1 MANRI
6 ARLLPFLRW
15 LRPSAIDSSRLRD
28 DLMAGIAVS
37 LLAIPQSLA
46 YAQLAGVPP
55 HNGLYAAF
63 IPSIVA
69 VLFGSSGIV
78 STGPVA
84 LTSLLTAASVGQLAP
99 AGSTQFVAYVTLLAL
114 LSGIFQLGLGLA
126 RAGVLVNLLS
136 HPVLMGFVNA
146 AALLIAMS
154 QLPAI
159 TGIALQQAS
168 PASGQGPGSAFLLD
182 VWSLLQRLDALNPVA
197 LGLGALALAMLYC
210 FKRFAPRIPGVLL
223 MVATLTI
230 LSYAIGFEANGGRVV
245 GNIPAG
251 LPGFS
256 LPDAEWAE
264 WRTIVTLLPAAF
276 VIALIS
282 FMEVMASAKVIALK
296 TRTRWD
302 ENQELIGQGL
312 AKIVAGFC
320 QSMPVSG
327 SFSRSA
333 LNLSAGAKTGFSALF
348 AAAFVLITLL
358 FLTPVFH
365 HLPLPALAAMII
377 MAVVNLL
384 DFGAMRRAWLANRDD
399 GIAAVLTFAATLV
412 FAPNIQNGIL
422 TGVLFSLGAFI
433 FRRMTPRISVT
444 RLSAEESEDNPVDP
458 LPNDNG
464 VCVLRFDAALFFG
477 NVSFFEDALLKLEED
492 NPGLHTIVIDA
503 SGINHIDAS
512 AVEMLRSV
520 VMRLRENGITLR
532 FAGAKPQVIEVA
544 SRTGLLAEIGQENII
559 AGDYG
564 DTSTTRRRPASVPPR
579 RVRSD
584 N

>member
-1 MANRI
+1 
-6 ARLLPFLRW
+6 
-15 LRPSAIDSSRLRD
+15 
-28 DLMAGIAVS
+28 
-37 LLAIPQSLA
+37 
-46 YAQLAGVPP
+46 
-55 HNGLYAAF
+55 
-63 IPSIVA
+63 
-69 VLFGSSGIV
+69 
-78 STGPVA
+78 
-84 LTSLLTAASVGQLAP
+84 
-99 AGSTQFVAYVTLLAL
+99 
-114 LSGIFQLGLGLA
+114 
-126 RAGVLVNLLS
+126 
-136 HPVLMGFVNA
+136 
-146 AALLIAMS
+146 
-154 QLPAI
+154 
-159 TGIALQQAS
+159 
-168 PASGQGPGSAFLLD
+168 
-182 VWSLLQRLDALNPVA
+182 
-197 LGLGALALAMLYC
+197 
-210 FKRFAPRIPGVLL
+210 

-333 LNLSAGAKTGFSALF
+333 LNLSAGAKTGFSSLF

-433 FRRMTPRISVT
+433 FRRMTPRISVS

-492 NPGLHTIVIDA
+492 NPGLRTIVIDA

-544 SRTGLLAEIGQENII
+544 SRTGLLAEIGQENIVTGDI
-559 AGDYG
+559 TGDYG